1 MNGLYLHGGFRPYGG
16 TFLTFLDYARN
27 AVRMSALMK
36 LPIIYVYTHDS
47 IGVGED
53 GPTHQPVEHLTI
65 LRSTPNLNTWRPCDG
80 VETAYSWKAA
90 LTSQDKP
97 TALILSRQNL
107 EPQKREDHSLI
118 AKGGYLLSKEEQSDL
133 TIIATGSEVQLAMH
147 AKAHL
152 KENGLK
158 ANVVSMPC
166 TEIFDQQDD
175 EYKTKILGDG
185 PRVAIECG
193 YPDFWHKYLNQGDL
207 VIGMESFGES
217 APGSVLMDHFGFTA
231 DKVSKKI
238 ISFLKK

>member
-1 MNGLYLHGGFRPYGG
+1 MY
-16 TFLTFLDYARN
+16 
-27 AVRMSALMK
+27 K
-36 LPIIYVYTHDS
+36 
-47 IGVGED
+47 
-53 GPTHQPVEHLTI
+53 
-65 LRSTPNLNTWRPCDG
+65 
-80 VETAYSWKAA
+80 
-90 LTSQDKP
+90 
-97 TALILSRQNL
+97 RQ
-107 EPQKREDHSLI
+107 
-118 AKGGYLLSKEEQSDL
+118 DL

-152 KENGLK
+152 KENGIK

-175 EYKTKILGDG
+175 EYKTNILGDG

-238 ISFLKK
+238 INFLKK